1 MIFYLTKTRKFTKKM
16 GIFAFADN
24 NFSMN
29 YKDLLDWLFVQ
40 FPSYQKIGDRAY
52 KPGLDA
58 MRAFAAELG
67 GPQRWLRMIHVAGT
81 NGKGSVSSML
91 AAALAAS
98 GMRVGLYTSPHLT
111 DFRERMKIITADG
124 WEMIPEAG
132 VERFLRQWKAY
143 FEEEQLS
150 FFEITTGMAFDWFA
164 REAVDAAVIEVG
176 LGGRLDSTNILMPE
190 LSVITNI
197 SLEHCQYLGH
207 TLAEVA
213 GEKAGIIKPGI
224 PVVIGEALPETRPV
238 FERVAAENG
247 SPILFAEEAAESF
260 LPVCPEELDLQGDY
274 QARNL
279 RTVDTAL
286 SLAAPVFGLHD
297 LALMARGVRRAGAM
311 TGLHGRWETL
321 RAADETRAQLICD
334 AGHNAHAFRW
344 IRAQLGKISCEYEE
358 IVFILGIVADKD
370 LAAISSYLPRDVHY
384 IFTQPSTARALPVA
398 ELANLLHE
406 SGLNGEVA
414 PTLSDALARA
424 ESITGPRDLI
434 FVSGSCYLVS
444 DLLALMA

>member
-1 MIFYLTKTRKFTKKM
+1 MKM
-16 GIFAFADN
+16 D
-24 NFSMN
+24 
-29 YKDLLDWLFVQ
+29 YQLLLDWLFVQ
-40 FPSYQKIGDRAY
+40 FPSYQKVGDRAY
-52 KPGLDA
+52 KPGLEA

-67 GPQRWLRMIHVAGT
+67 DPQRRLRMIHVAGT
-81 NGKGSVSSML
+81 NGKGSVSSMI

-98 GMRVGLYTSPHLT
+98 GLRVGLYTSPHLI
-111 DFRERMKIITADG
+111 DFRERMKIVTCEG
-124 WEMIPEAG
+124 WEMIPEAD
-132 VERFLRQWKAY
+132 VEQFLLKWKGY
-143 FEEEQLS
+143 FEEKSLS

-176 LGGRLDSTNILMPE
+176 LGGRLDSTNIILPE

-224 PVVIGEALPETRPV
+224 PVVIGETLPETRPV
-238 FERVAAENG
+238 FERVAAENS
-247 SPILFAEEAAESF
+247 SPILFAEEEPSF
-260 LPVCPEELDLQGDY
+260 LGIKPEELDLSGDY
-274 QARNL
+274 QQRNL

-297 LALMARGVRRAGAM
+297 LKLLSDGVRRAGAM

-321 RAADETRAQLICD
+321 RPAGDGHAQLICD

-358 IVFILGIVADKD
+358 IVFILGVVADKD
-370 LAAISSYLPRDVHY
+370 LAAISAYLPHDVHY

-398 ELANLLHE
+398 ELANMLHE

-414 PTLSDALARA
+414 PTLREALQRA
-424 ESITGPRDLI
+424 EARTGDRDLI

-444 DLLALMA
+444 DLLALIG

>member
-1 MIFYLTKTRKFTKKM
+1 
-16 GIFAFADN
+16 
-24 NFSMN
+24 MN
-29 YKDLLDWLFVQ
+29 YQALLDWLFVQ
-40 FPSYQKIGDRAY
+40 FPSYQRVGDRAY

-67 GPQRWLRMIHVAGT
+67 DPQRRLRMIHVAGT
-81 NGKGSVSSML
+81 NGKGSVSSMM

-98 GMRVGLYTSPHLT
+98 GLRVGLYTSPHLI
-111 DFRERMKIITADG
+111 DFRERMKIVSREG
-124 WEMIPEAG
+124 WEMIPEEA
-132 VERFLRQWKAY
+132 VERFLRQRKGY
-143 FEEEQLS
+143 FEEKSLS

-176 LGGRLDSTNILMPE
+176 LGGRLDSTNIITPE

-224 PVVIGEALPETRPV
+224 PVVIGETLPETRPV
-238 FERVAAENG
+238 FERVAAENE
-247 SPILFAEEAAESF
+247 SPVLFAEEEASF
-260 LPVCPEELDLQGDY
+260 LNIKFEALDLSGDY
-274 QARNL
+274 QQRNL
-279 RTVDTAL
+279 RTADTAL
-286 SLAAPVFGLHD
+286 SLAAPAWGLHEQNL
-297 LALMARGVRRAGAM
+297 LADGVRHAGAM

-321 RAADETRAQLICD
+321 RPSGEGHAQLICD

-358 IVFILGIVADKD
+358 IVFILGVVADKD

-384 IFTQPSTARALPVA
+384 IFTQPSTARALPVS

-406 SGLNGEVA
+406 CGLNGEAA
-414 PTLSDALARA
+414 PTLEAALERA
-424 ESITGPRDLI
+424 EALTGPRDLI

-444 DLLALMA
+444 DLLTLIGR

>member
-1 MIFYLTKTRKFTKKM
+1 
-16 GIFAFADN
+16 
-24 NFSMN
+24 MN
-29 YKDLLDWLFVQ
+29 YQALLDWLFVQ
-40 FPSYQKIGDRAY
+40 FPSYQKVGDRAY

-67 GPQRWLRMIHVAGT
+67 DPQRRLRMIHVAGT

-98 GMRVGLYTSPHLT
+98 GLRVGLYTSPHLI
-111 DFRERMKIITADG
+111 DFRERMKIVSREG
-124 WEMIPEAG
+124 WEMIPEEA
-132 VERFLRQWKAY
+132 VERFLRQWKGY
-143 FEEEQLS
+143 FEEKSLS

-176 LGGRLDSTNILMPE
+176 LGGRLDSTNIITPE

-224 PVVIGEALPETRPV
+224 PVVIGETLPETRPV
-238 FERVAAENG
+238 FERVAAENE
-247 SPILFAEEAAESF
+247 SPLLFAEEEPSF
-260 LPVCPEELDLQGDY
+260 LNIKPEALDLSGDY
-274 QARNL
+274 QQRNL
-279 RTVDTAL
+279 RTADTAL
-286 SLAAPVFGLHD
+286 SLAAPAWGLHEQNL
-297 LALMARGVRRAGAM
+297 LADGVRRAGAM

-321 RAADETRAQLICD
+321 RPAGEGRAQLICD

-358 IVFILGIVADKD
+358 IVFILGVVADKD

-384 IFTQPSTARALPVA
+384 IFTQPSTARALPVS

-406 SGLNGEVA
+406 CGLNGEAA
-414 PTLSDALARA
+414 PTLEAALERA
-424 ESITGPRDLI
+424 EALTGPRDLI

-444 DLLALMA
+444 DLLTLIGR

>member
-1 MIFYLTKTRKFTKKM
+1 M
-16 GIFAFADN
+16 D
-24 NFSMN
+24 
-29 YKDLLDWLFVQ
+29 YKELLDWLFVQ

-52 KPGLDA
+52 KPGLEA
-58 MRAFAAELG
+58 MRDFAGALG
-67 GPQRWLRMIHVAGT
+67 NPQRQLRMIHVAGT
-81 NGKGSVSSML
+81 NGKGSVSSMI

-98 GMRVGLYTSPHLT
+98 GLRVGLYTSPHLI
-111 DFRERMKIITADG
+111 DFRERMKIVSADG
-124 WEMIPEAG
+124 WEMIPEPE
-132 VERFLRQWKAY
+132 VEQFLLQWKEY
-143 FEEEQLS
+143 FEARSLS

-176 LGGRLDSTNILMPE
+176 LGGRLDSTNIISPE

-238 FERVAAENG
+238 FEKVAAANE
-247 SPILFAEEAAESF
+247 SPILFAEEAEVPLLS
-260 LPVCPEELDLQGDY
+260 VKPEDLDLQGDY
-274 QARNL
+274 QTRNL

-286 SLAAPVFGLHD
+286 SLAAPIFSLHD
-297 LALMARGVRRAGAM
+297 LSLLADGVRHSGAM

-321 RAADETRAQLICD
+321 RPAGDGHAQLICD

-358 IVFILGIVADKD
+358 IVFILGVVADKD
-370 LAAISSYLPRDVHY
+370 LAAISAYLPRDVHY

-406 SGLNGEVA
+406 CGLNGEAA
-414 PTLSDALARA
+414 PTLREALARA
-424 ESITGPRDLI
+424 ESLTGPRDLI

-444 DLLALMA
+444 DLLALMDYIVK

>member
-1 MIFYLTKTRKFTKKM
+1 MR
-16 GIFAFADN
+16 
-24 NFSMN
+24 MN
-29 YKDLLDWLFVQ
+29 YKELLDWLFVQ

-58 MRAFAAELG
+58 TRAFAAELG
-67 GPQRWLRMIHVAGT
+67 HPERILRMIHVAGT

-98 GMRVGLYTSPHLT
+98 GLHVGLYTSPHLI
-111 DFRERMKIITADG
+111 DFRERMKIVTREG
-124 WEMIPEAG
+124 WEMIPETE
-132 VERFLRQWKAY
+132 VERFLRQWKGY
-143 FEEEQLS
+143 FEEKSLS
-150 FFEITTGMAFDWFA
+150 FFEITTCMAFDWFA

-176 LGGRLDSTNILMPE
+176 LGGRLDSTNIISPE

-224 PVVIGEALPETRPV
+224 PAVIGEAMPETRPV
-238 FERVAAENG
+238 FEKVATANE
-247 SPILFAEEAAESF
+247 SPILFAEEETPF
-260 LPVCPEELDLQGDY
+260 LGIKPEELDLQGDY
-274 QARNL
+274 QTRNL

-286 SLAAPVFGLHD
+286 TVAAPIFGLHD
-297 LALMARGVRRAGAM
+297 LALLSEGVRHAGAM

-321 RAADETRAQLICD
+321 RPAGGGHAQLICD

-358 IVFILGIVADKD
+358 IVFILGVVADKD

-398 ELANLLHE
+398 DLANLLHE
-406 SGLNGEVA
+406 CGLNGEVA
-414 PTLSDALARA
+414 PTLREALQRA
-424 ESITGPRDLI
+424 EARTGDRDLI

-444 DLLALMA
+444 DLLALIG

>member
-1 MIFYLTKTRKFTKKM
+1 MR
-16 GIFAFADN
+16 
-24 NFSMN
+24 MN
-29 YKDLLDWLFVQ
+29 YKELLDWLFVQ

-58 MRAFAAELG
+58 TRAFAAELG
-67 GPQRWLRMIHVAGT
+67 HPERILRMIHVAGT

-91 AAALAAS
+91 AAALVAS
-98 GMRVGLYTSPHLT
+98 GLHVGLYTSPHLI
-111 DFRERMKIITADG
+111 DFRERMKIVTREG
-124 WEMIPEAG
+124 WEMIPETE
-132 VERFLRQWKAY
+132 VERFLRQWKGY
-143 FEEEQLS
+143 FEEKSLS
-150 FFEITTGMAFDWFA
+150 FFEITTCMAFDWFA

-176 LGGRLDSTNILMPE
+176 LGGRLDSTNIISPE

-224 PVVIGEALPETRPV
+224 PAVIGHALPETRPV
-238 FERVAAENG
+238 FEKVATANE
-247 SPILFAEEAAESF
+247 SPILFAEEETPF
-260 LPVCPEELDLQGDY
+260 LGIKPEELDLQGDY
-274 QARNL
+274 QTRNL

-286 SLAAPVFGLHD
+286 SLAAPLFGLHD
-297 LALMARGVRRAGAM
+297 LGLLAGGVRRAGAM

-321 RAADETRAQLICD
+321 RPAGDGHAQLICD

-358 IVFILGIVADKD
+358 IVFILGVVADKD
-370 LAAISSYLPRDVHY
+370 LAAISAYLPRDVHY

-398 ELANLLHE
+398 ELSNLLHE
-406 SGLNGEVA
+406 CGLNGEVA
-414 PTLSDALARA
+414 PTLREALARA
-424 ESITGPRDLI
+424 ESLTGPRDLI

-444 DLLALMA
+444 DLLALIG

>member
-1 MIFYLTKTRKFTKKM
+1 MR
-16 GIFAFADN
+16 
-24 NFSMN
+24 MN
-29 YKDLLDWLFVQ
+29 YKELLDWLFVQ

-58 MRAFAAELG
+58 TRAFAAELG
-67 GPQRWLRMIHVAGT
+67 HPERSLRMIHVAGT

-98 GMRVGLYTSPHLT
+98 GLRVGLYTSPHLI
-111 DFRERMKIITADG
+111 DFRERMKIVTREG
-124 WEMIPEAG
+124 WEMIPETE
-132 VERFLRQWKAY
+132 VERFLRQWKGY
-143 FEEEQLS
+143 FEEKSLS
-150 FFEITTGMAFDWFA
+150 FFEITTCMAFDWFA

-176 LGGRLDSTNILMPE
+176 LGGRLDSTNIISPE

-213 GEKAGIIKPGI
+213 GEKAGIIKPGV
-224 PVVIGEALPETRPV
+224 PVVIGETLPETRPV
-238 FERVAAENG
+238 FERVAAENE
-247 SPILFAEEAAESF
+247 SPILFAEEEPSF
-260 LPVCPEELDLQGDY
+260 LGIKPEKLDLSGEY
-274 QARNL
+274 QQRNL

-286 SLAAPVFGLHD
+286 SLAAPLFGLHD
-297 LALMARGVRRAGAM
+297 LGLLAGGVRRAGAM

-321 RAADETRAQLICD
+321 RPAGDGHAQLICD

-358 IVFILGIVADKD
+358 IVFILGVVADKD

-384 IFTQPSTARALPVA
+384 IFTQPSTTRALPVS

-406 SGLNGEVA
+406 CGLNGEVA
-414 PTLSDALARA
+414 STLREALQRA
-424 ESITGPRDLI
+424 EARTGDRDLI

-444 DLLALMA
+444 DLLALIG

>member
-1 MIFYLTKTRKFTKKM
+1 MCTM
-16 GIFAFADN
+16 D
-24 NFSMN
+24 
-29 YKDLLDWLFVQ
+29 YKELLDWLFVR

-58 MRAFAAELG
+58 TRTFAAELG
-67 GPQRWLRMIHVAGT
+67 HPEHCLRMIHVAGT
-81 NGKGSVSSML
+81 NGKGSVSSMI
-91 AAALAAS
+91 AAALATS
-98 GMRVGLYTSPHLT
+98 GLRVGLYTSPHLI
-111 DFRERMKIITADG
+111 DFRERMKIVTSEG
-124 WEMIPEAG
+124 WKMIPESA
-132 VERFLRQWKAY
+132 VEQFLLKWKGY
-143 FEEEQLS
+143 FEEKSLS
-150 FFEITTGMAFDWFA
+150 FFEITTCMAFDWFA
-164 REAVDAAVIEVG
+164 RESVDAAVIEVG
-176 LGGRLDSTNILMPE
+176 LGGRLDSTNIITPE

-224 PVVIGEALPETRPV
+224 PVVIGEALSETRPV
-238 FERVAAENG
+238 FEKVAAANE
-247 SPILFAEEAAESF
+247 SPILFAEEAEVPF
-260 LPVCPEELDLQGDY
+260 LSVKPEELDLQGDY
-274 QARNL
+274 QTRNL
-279 RTVDTAL
+279 RTVNTAL
-286 SLAAPVFGLHD
+286 SIAAPIFGLHD
-297 LALMARGVRRAGAM
+297 LALLSEGVRHAGTM

-321 RAADETRAQLICD
+321 RLADEDHAQLICD

-358 IVFILGIVADKD
+358 IVFILGVVADKD

-406 SGLNGEVA
+406 CGLNGEVA
-414 PTLSDALARA
+414 PTLREALARA
-424 ESITGPRDLI
+424 ESLTGPRDLI

>member
-1 MIFYLTKTRKFTKKM
+1 M
-16 GIFAFADN
+16 D
-24 NFSMN
+24 
-29 YKDLLDWLFVQ
+29 YKELLDWLFVQ

-52 KPGLDA
+52 KPGLEA
-58 MRAFAAELG
+58 MRCFAVELG
-67 GPQRWLRMIHVAGT
+67 NPQQKLRMIHVAGT
-81 NGKGSVSSML
+81 NGKGSVSSMV

-98 GMRVGLYTSPHLT
+98 GLRVGLYTSPHLI
-111 DFRERMKIITADG
+111 DFRERMKIVSADG
-124 WEMIPEAG
+124 WEMIPESE
-132 VERFLRQWKAY
+132 VERFLLQWKGY
-143 FEEEQLS
+143 FEAKRLS

-176 LGGRLDSTNILMPE
+176 LGGRLDSTNIISPE

-224 PVVIGEALPETRPV
+224 PAVIGEALPETRPV
-238 FERVAAENG
+238 FEKVAAANE
-247 SPILFAEEAAESF
+247 SPILFAEEESPF
-260 LPVCPEELDLQGDY
+260 LGVKPAELDLQGDY
-274 QARNL
+274 QTRNL

-286 SLAAPVFGLHD
+286 SLAAPIFSLHD
-297 LALMARGVRRAGAM
+297 LSLLADGVRHAGAM

-321 RAADETRAQLICD
+321 RPAGKDCAQLVCD

-358 IVFILGIVADKD
+358 IVFILGVVADKD

-384 IFTQPSTARALPVA
+384 IFTQPSTARALPVV

-406 SGLNGEVA
+406 CGLNGEVA
-414 PTLSDALARA
+414 PTLRDALARA
-424 ESITGPRDLI
+424 ESLTGPRDLI

-444 DLLALMA
+444 DLLALIA

>member
-1 MIFYLTKTRKFTKKM
+1 MR
-16 GIFAFADN
+16 
-24 NFSMN
+24 MN
-29 YKDLLDWLFVQ
+29 YKELLDWLFVQ

-58 MRAFAAELG
+58 TRAFAAELG
-67 GPQRWLRMIHVAGT
+67 HPERSLPMIHVAGT

-98 GMRVGLYTSPHLT
+98 RLRVGLYTSPHLI
-111 DFRERMKIITADG
+111 DFRERMKIVTREG
-124 WEMIPEAG
+124 WEMIPEAE
-132 VERFLRQWKAY
+132 VEQFLLKWKGY
-143 FEEEQLS
+143 FEENSLS
-150 FFEITTGMAFDWFA
+150 FFEITTCMAFDWFA

-176 LGGRLDSTNILMPE
+176 LGGRLDSTNIITPE

-213 GEKAGIIKPGI
+213 GEKAGIIKPGV
-224 PVVIGEALPETRPV
+224 PVVIGETLPETRPV
-238 FERVAAENG
+238 FERVAAENS
-247 SPILFAEEAAESF
+247 SPILFAEEEPSF
-260 LPVCPEELDLQGDY
+260 LGIKPEELDLSGEY
-274 QARNL
+274 QQRNL
-279 RTVDTAL
+279 RTVDSAL
-286 SLAAPVFGLHD
+286 SLATPLFGLHD
-297 LALMARGVRRAGAM
+297 LGLLADGVRHAGAM

-321 RAADETRAQLICD
+321 RPAGGGHAQLICD

-358 IVFILGIVADKD
+358 IVFILGVVADKD

-406 SGLNGEVA
+406 CGLNGEVA
-414 PTLSDALARA
+414 PTLSEALQRA
-424 ESITGPRDLI
+424 EARTGDRDLI

-444 DLLALMA
+444 DLLALIG

>member
-1 MIFYLTKTRKFTKKM
+1 MCTM
-16 GIFAFADN
+16 D
-24 NFSMN
+24 
-29 YKDLLDWLFVQ
+29 YKELLDWLFIQ

-52 KPGLDA
+52 KPGLEA
-58 MRAFAAELG
+58 MRDFAGALG
-67 GPQRWLRMIHVAGT
+67 NPQRQLRMIHVAGT
-81 NGKGSVSSML
+81 NGKGSVSSMI

-98 GMRVGLYTSPHLT
+98 GLRVGLYTSPHLI
-111 DFRERMKIITADG
+111 DFRERMKIVSADG
-124 WEMIPEAG
+124 WEMIPEAE
-132 VERFLRQWKAY
+132 VERFLLQWKEY
-143 FEEEQLS
+143 FEARSLS

-176 LGGRLDSTNILMPE
+176 LGGRLDSTNIITPE

-224 PVVIGEALPETRPV
+224 PVVIGEALSETRPV
-238 FERVAAENG
+238 FEKVAVANE
-247 SPILFAEEAAESF
+247 SPILFAEEEAQF
-260 LPVCPEELDLQGDY
+260 LGVKPEELDLQGDY
-274 QARNL
+274 QTRNL

-286 SLAAPVFGLHD
+286 SLAAPIFSLHELSL
-297 LALMARGVRRAGAM
+297 LADGVRHAGAM

-321 RAADETRAQLICD
+321 RPAGKDCAQLICD

-358 IVFILGIVADKD
+358 IVFILGVVADKD

-406 SGLNGEVA
+406 CGLNGEVA
-414 PTLSDALARA
+414 PTLREALARA
-424 ESITGPRDLI
+424 ESLTGPRDLI